1 MQLKTAATIFL
12 LVIIGTVSIAWSHR
26 QGPRQFVPAVKTISP
41 ETLRSAMGQF
51 RKRNSA
57 TCRSYLSATITD
69 TLLFGPVLVRPHCG
83 V

>member
-41 ETLRSAMGQF
+41 ETLTLGHGPISETKF
-51 RKRNSA
+51 RDMSFVFIGDDN
-57 TCRSYLSATITD
+57 
-69 TLLFGPVLVRPHCG
+69 
-83 V
+83 